1 MKSTE
6 VRPRSMKQ
14 EGHKDAHSEVVE
26 ACRVLYASHLGDT
39 VCEFAATRD
48 AQGLDNHR
56 RGGF

>member
-1 MKSTE
+1 
-6 VRPRSMKQ
+6 MKQ